1 MSQIPSRPK
10 LPYRLCIIGNNA
22 KSVAAA
28 TALAYFGHTVH
39 LLTLSDS
46 PEEHIKRYVFDKPL
60 CQQWHKSIDDGSIIY
75 EALRKTGRIIQAVT
89 NDEFDGYWLF
99 LDQMPEAE
107 QSEVL
112 QMLNHTDIHVILSG
126 VVELGRIHD
135 ISVGIAS
142 THVFYMPFTFLD
154 EASIFTATIK
164 PKLLMVGEKSPNTAR
179 ENPII
184 ATFLAHSQQQQVHSI
199 MVIEFAR
206 SSMMNIVASKLSLIN
221 EMARL
226 ADACQVDML
235 EVVEVLKLDSRIGTG
250 FLHPS
255 WGYGGSTLQKEVD
268 FLKSSLAS
276 RYVSNKLV
284 HEVDRINT
292 DQKEL
297 IFRKLWCHFDSDI
310 TGKTV
315 VIWGAGY
322 KSGTGR
328 TKNSAIHHILP
339 LLWAYDVRTIIYDK
353 LARTELET
361 LYPNDSRLKFTD
373 DAYQD
378 LNVADALIIINWSD
392 DKSPDI
398 DLLSKASVPI
408 FDAKNLLTKSNIQ
421 SLEGF
426 YTGIGRGFM

>member
-1 MSQIPSRPK
+1 
-10 LPYRLCIIGNNA
+10 
-22 KSVAAA
+22 
-28 TALAYFGHTVH
+28 
-39 LLTLSDS
+39 
-46 PEEHIKRYVFDKPL
+46 
-60 CQQWHKSIDDGSIIY
+60 
-75 EALRKTGRIIQAVT
+75 
-89 NDEFDGYWLF
+89 
-99 LDQMPEAE
+99 
-107 QSEVL
+107 
-112 QMLNHTDIHVILSG
+112 
-126 VVELGRIHD
+126 
-135 ISVGIAS
+135 
-142 THVFYMPFTFLD
+142 
-154 EASIFTATIK
+154 
-164 PKLLMVGEKSPNTAR
+164 MVGEKSPNTAR

-315 VIWGAGY
+315 VIWGRV
-322 KSGTGR
+322 T
-328 TKNSAIHHILP
+328 
-339 LLWAYDVRTIIYDK
+339 
-353 LARTELET
+353 
-361 LYPNDSRLKFTD
+361 
-373 DAYQD
+373 
-378 LNVADALIIINWSD
+378 
-392 DKSPDI
+392 
-398 DLLSKASVPI
+398 
-408 FDAKNLLTKSNIQ
+408 
-421 SLEGF
+421 SLELDAPKIVPFIIFCLCCGHMMCKRSSM
-426 YTGIGRGFM
+426 IS